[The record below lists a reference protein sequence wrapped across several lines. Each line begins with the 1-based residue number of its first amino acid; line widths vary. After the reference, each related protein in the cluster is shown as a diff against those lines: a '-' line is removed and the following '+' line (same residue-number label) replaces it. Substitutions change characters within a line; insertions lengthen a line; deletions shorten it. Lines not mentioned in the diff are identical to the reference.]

1 LESSLRSR
9 RLTKDGARWTVG
21 KLLTWEKKFP
31 LNDLLTQQKPDVDE
45 DGMLVYCAGKN
56 PRIRTDIL
64 THFGIFWT
72 LCFFG
77 FS

>member
-1 LESSLRSR
+1 M
-9 RLTKDGARWTVG
+9 DGERWIVG

-56 PRIRTDIL
+56 PRIRTDML
-64 THFGIFWT
+64 TRTSPSASFGPS
-72 LCFFG
+72 G
-77 FS
+77 FLVSSG